1 MTEYIAK
8 SAHIGDGCVLGKNIV
23 IEEDVTVGANTVTG
37 NNVVILR
44 GVRIGDHVSIGH
56 NVVIHE
62 NTIIGNEVSIADSSV
77 IGRQPKSAAISTR
90 KVERTLPPLQIGE
103 RCTIGALVTL
113 YAGTRIGAGAMVA
126 DMASIREM
134 CVIKDYAI
142 IGRGVLMEYETV
154 VGEYSKIQT
163 GCHITGNM
171 VIEDHVFFGA
181 EVTTMN
187 DKYMDRTG
195 EPFAGPHIK
204 SGARVGCNATLLP
217 GVVIGK
223 EAVIGAGA
231 VVTKDVPD
239 YKVAVG
245 VPARVIKDVP
255 VDQLLRLEENL
266 TRR

>member
-8 SAHIGDGCVLGKNIV
+8 SARIGDGCVLGKNIV
-23 IEEDVTVGANTVTG
+23 IEEDVTVGANAVIG
-37 NNVVILR
+37 NNVVIMR
-44 GVRIGDHVSIGH
+44 GVQIGDDVSIGH
-56 NVVIHE
+56 NAVIHE
-62 NTIIGNEVSIADSSV
+62 NTIIGSEVSISDSSI

-90 KVERTLPPLQIGE
+90 KVERTLPPLQIGD
-103 RCTIGALVTL
+103 RCTIGALATL
-113 YAGTRIGAGAMVA
+113 YAGTKIGVGAMVA

-134 CVIKDYAI
+134 CVVKDYAI

-187 DKYMDRTG
+187 DKYMDRTD
-195 EPFAGPHIK
+195 ESFAGPYIK

-245 VPARVIKDVP
+245 VPAQVIKDVP
-255 VDQLLRLEENL
+255 VDQLL
-266 TRR
+266 TRG